1 MTAPSLVSAPAWIV
15 GRFGNFGLATRIMAG
30 FACVLV
36 LLLVVGGGSVAVFQR
51 VATGVAVFGQR
62 VNLARLIAQVGSET
76 TQLQQLVREFAVSG
90 DGQQAGAAKEL
101 GSRLGARVQEGLALL
116 ESPEQRAKMQALA
129 DGQAAFGAAFD
140 KMVALKAQDT
150 LIAGRIDPL
159 GAALT
164 EQLDALM
171 AQAAQDGNS
180 GAISIGQTMLQYLM
194 EIRLNAN
201 TFISRGLT
209 RARVRAETR
218 FRQLN
223 KVVDELDTLTQG
235 RPYRAAF
242 EQIRADSLEYFKVFQ
257 QYTELRRELDA
268 LLGGDIQ
275 QSGAAMAAAA
285 RAIDADTKA
294 DQRRVEQATAA
305 LIDSMSVLVSV
316 LSLGGLVVGVCL
328 AWFIG
333 RGLSRPIVALTGV
346 MGRLADGD
354 HGVDIPGTGRG
365 DELGRMAQAVL
376 VFQQNM
382 IRARDLAAKEA
393 AEQAQREART
403 RAIEQLAAEFDREA
417 SQVMNTVASAAT
429 EMQATASSMTAAA
442 EQTSVRSTA
451 VAAACEQASANVQTV
466 ASAAEELSASIG
478 EISRQVSH
486 SAEIASTAVAEV
498 ERTNVQ
504 VQGLTEAAQRIGD
517 VVQLITDIAGQ
528 TNLLAL
534 NATIEAARAGD
545 AGKGFAVV
553 ASEVKSLAN
562 ATARATEQIT
572 GQIAAVQQA
581 TREAVTAI
589 QSIGSTIGQ
598 ISEISTLIAAAVE
611 QQGAAT
617 QEIAHNVVQA
627 SAGTSEVSSNIA
639 GVSQAAA
646 STGAAAEQVL
656 GVASE
661 LSEQAE
667 LLRGKVEAFLAAVK
681 AA

>member
-1 MTAPSLVSAPAWIV
+1 M
-15 GRFGNFGLATRIMAG
+15 GG

-36 LLLVVGGGSVAVFQR
+36 LLLVIGGGSVVVFQR
-51 VATGVAVFGQR
+51 VSAGVDVFKQR
-62 VNLARLIAQVGSET
+62 VNVARLIAQINAET
-76 TQLQQLVREFAVSG
+76 TQLQQQVREFALSG
-90 DGQQAGAAKEL
+90 EAQQATAAKEL
-101 GSRLGARVQEGLALL
+101 GSRLGAKVQEGLTLI
-116 ESPEQRAKMQALA
+116 ESPEQLARMKELA
-129 DGQAAFGAAFD
+129 DGYAAYSAAFD
-140 KMVALKAQDT
+140 KVVALKAQHT

-171 AQAAQDGNS
+171 AEAAQDGNS
-180 GAISIGQTMLQYLM
+180 GAVSIGQTMLQYLM
-194 EIRLNAN
+194 EGRLNAN
-201 TFISRGLT
+201 TFLTRGLA

-218 FRQLN
+218 FRQMN

-242 EQIRADSLEYFKVFQ
+242 DRIRADSLDYFKVFQ
-257 QYTELRRELDA
+257 QYAELHRELDE

-285 RAIDADTKA
+285 EAIDNSAEA
-294 DQRRVEQATAA
+294 DQRRIEQATAS
-305 LIDSMSVLVSV
+305 LIGSMSVVVLL
-316 LSLGGLVVGVCL
+316 LSLCGLVIGVVL
-328 AWFIG
+328 AWLIG
-333 RGLSRPIVALTGV
+333 RGLSRPVVGLTGV
-346 MGRLADGD
+346 MGRLANGD
-354 HGVDIPGTGRG
+354 HGVDIPGTERG

-376 VFQQNM
+376 VFKENM
-382 IRARDLAAKEA
+382 IRAKELAEQEA
-393 AEQAQREART
+393 ASQAQREARART
-403 RAIEQLAAEFDREA
+403 IEQLTAAFDREA
-417 SQVMNTVASAAT
+417 SLAMNTVASAAT

-442 EQTSVRSTA
+442 EETSAQATA
-451 VAAACEQASANVQTV
+451 VAAASEQASASVQTV

-667 LLRGKVEAFLAAVK
+667 LLRSKVEAFLAAVN